1 MHRVVE
7 KQALAP
13 DPMVPRPA
21 TIKRRRTETGDTF
34 TIELEEASG
43 SSSPTYLPGQFNMIY
58 LFGAGDVPISIAGAH
73 NRLAHTIRSVGMV
86 TRGLSRLRRGDQV
99 GIRGPFGSSWPL
111 EEAVGKDVII
121 VAGGFGIAAV
131 YSAIWSIL
139 SRRKQYNTVAL
150 LYGSRTPKD
159 ILYRHEFDRWSKRG
173 LELLVTVDRGTSA
186 WSGNVGLVTT
196 LIPRIAFD
204 PRHCLAM
211 ICGPEIMMRFT
222 ALELRKHGVPDARLF
237 LSMERNMKCATGFCG
252 HCQFGPEFICKDG
265 PIFRYDRV
273 RDWLNIREL

>member
-1 MHRVVE
+1 
-7 KQALAP
+7 
-13 DPMVPRPA
+13 
-21 TIKRRRTETGDTF
+21 
-34 TIELEEASG
+34 
-43 SSSPTYLPGQFNMIY
+43 LPGQFNMIY
-58 LFGAGDVPISIAGAH
+58 LFGTGDVPISIAGAS

-86 TRGLSRLRRGDQV
+86 TRGLNRLRRGDQV

-111 EEAVGKDVII
+111 EEAVGKDIII

-131 YSAIWSIL
+131 YSAIWTIL
-139 SRRKQYNTVAL
+139 SRRKHYNNVAL
-150 LYGSRTPKD
+150 LYGSRTPRD
-159 ILYRHEFDRWSKRG
+159 ILYRREFDRWSKRG

-196 LIPRIAFD
+196 LIPQIAFD
-204 PRHCLAM
+204 PSNCIAM
-211 ICGPEIMMRFT
+211 ICGPEVMMRFT
-222 ALELRKHGVPDARLF
+222 ALEFRKYGVPDASLF

-273 RDWLNIREL
+273 RNWLNIREL